1 VRLVVYPRQTDAV
14 TLLVASGLDNGV
26 ALGALGFEHL
36 LARLLISL
44 SLDAIADDPHQILA
58 PLPHHS
64 HLSSHVALAFSNSSL
79 LLTPGGGKLLT
90 APIVD
95 SCKG

>member
-14 TLLVASGLDNGV
+14 TLLVASV

-90 APIVD
+90 APLVD